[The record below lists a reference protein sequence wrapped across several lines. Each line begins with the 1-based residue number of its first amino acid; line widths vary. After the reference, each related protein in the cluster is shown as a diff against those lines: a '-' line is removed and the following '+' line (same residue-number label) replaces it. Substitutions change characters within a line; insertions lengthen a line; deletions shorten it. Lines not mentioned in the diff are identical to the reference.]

1 MKRRRQES
9 ICRAMYT
16 ATVIAIPRDVHSNS
30 YSYICQEALDTAKRR
45 ADALAERLKTDFEK
59 LAIQNMVSLCVVR
72 Y

>member
-1 MKRRRQES
+1 MHTHTYS
-9 ICRAMYT
+9 YS
-16 ATVIAIPRDVHSNS
+16 VHYSNS
-30 YSYICQEALDTAKRR
+30 TRYSYICQEALDTARRR